1 MKEKLSVELLIL
13 VTGAVLRLALVNLPK
28 QSDSNKK
35 KGRVDVVVGVQ
46 WGDEGKGKLVDI
58 VSKDY
63 DICARVAGG
72 SNAGHTI
79 VIEVS
84 ILSAD
89 VPPIDLP
96 WNRFI
101 GKEI

>member
-1 MKEKLSVELLIL
+1 MLVKFKRKLSVKLLIL

-84 ILSAD
+84 ILSAG

-96 WNRFI
+96 
-101 GKEI
+101 